1 MTTASTWKYL
11 ENFEFQGERKERL
24 IDKQRTQ
31 RYRGMEKVNNLNRL
45 IRNKKGCCKQPRAQR
60 KAGEIVE
67 TQRNL
72 IKTGETKI
80 WVMKREGFQRWV
92 FNIIGFGKKELENC
106 SCWIS
111 KNWLIRIFLSIFSLS
126 RFFISLSLSSFHVC
140 PCLFRYCSS
149 APDTL
154 QLN

>member
-1 MTTASTWKYL
+1 
-11 ENFEFQGERKERL
+11 
-24 IDKQRTQ
+24 
-31 RYRGMEKVNNLNRL
+31 MEKVNNLNRL

-92 FNIIGFGKKELENC
+92 FNIIGFGKKELEN
-106 SCWIS
+106 
-111 KNWLIRIFLSIFSLS
+111 
-126 RFFISLSLSSFHVC
+126 
-140 PCLFRYCSS
+140 
-149 APDTL
+149 
-154 QLN
+154 